1 MTEKT
6 QVLVPLDI
14 TNNNLKYLGIISSV
28 NFEKN
33 HIILADF
40 PKNLPN
46 IDYNFEIKVG
56 FSINFSQNYSAKSM
70 INHKKYVQIDIKEN
84 LKSHTTDF
92 FVRKAVYTDF
102 DNLVKKDKNILLPE
116 DILGISIFNIENN
129 ELIGT
134 VKDVLLNPAN
144 QVWIV
149 ENDEYELPIPNT
161 PNVVKKID
169 MQKKVAY
176 IEMIDGLLDLAEL
189 KNAPK
194 KVRVFKKRGS
204 YRIKSEIDKEK

>member
-1 MTEKT
+1 MIEKT
-6 QVLVPLDI
+6 QVPPPNDI
-14 TNNNLKYLGIISSV
+14 TKNNFKYLGIISSV
-28 NFEKN
+28 NFDKN

-46 IDYNFEIKVG
+46 IDFNFEIKVG
-56 FSINFSQNYSAKSM
+56 FSLNFSQNYSAISM
-70 INHKKYVQIDIKEN
+70 INHKKYLQIEIKEN
-84 LKSHTTDF
+84 LKSQNTEF

-102 DNLVKKDKNILLPE
+102 ENLMKKDRDILLPE
-116 DILGISIFNIENN
+116 DILGISIFNVENN

-176 IEMIDGLLDLAEL
+176 IEIIDGLLDLAEF

-204 YRIKSEIDKEK
+204 YRIKSEINRKK